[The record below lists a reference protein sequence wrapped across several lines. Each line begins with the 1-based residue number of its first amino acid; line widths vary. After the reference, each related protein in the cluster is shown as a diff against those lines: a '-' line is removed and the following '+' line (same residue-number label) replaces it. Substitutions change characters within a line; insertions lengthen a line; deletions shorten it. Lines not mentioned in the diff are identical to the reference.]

1 LIRSINYQ
9 DLTDNLL
16 GKKKTISSCQEMAV
30 SQFDRRSAPDATLA
44 GSFRDQPADIA
55 MIDKT
60 NAAGGRNE
68 PGILAMAGAP

>member
-1 LIRSINYQ
+1 
-9 DLTDNLL
+9 
-16 GKKKTISSCQEMAV
+16 MAV